1 MFKLHEQ
8 FVSTSEGMAA
18 IFNQGLARWGTL
30 TLLTKRSHWI
40 AFGPTITPA
49 VADDSD
55 EEIPELVPD
64 SDDEYDGP
72 PTKFIIGNLCKRIPL
87 A

>member
-1 MFKLHEQ
+1 MLHEQ
-8 FVSTSEGMAA
+8 IVSTSEGMAA

-40 AFGPTITPA
+40 AFGPTITTA

-64 SDDEYDGP
+64 SDDDEYDGP
-72 PTKFIIGNLCKRIPL
+72 PSKFIIGNQRKRIPL